1 MNEVLN
7 YCLNEIGCALP
18 GFYVREVSNEPVIT
32 PLAVAFAGEKVYFSA
47 AKEIFA
53 EAKKHIDEP
62 GALYDLAARY
72 ARERGYEPPRAD
84 EIICYEVGKCAPSNS
99 AVRLTGAEKDALFSD
114 LPYLVTLGPVF
125 GIVKNGVAV
134 SLAGAVDRGSVY
146 EVHIETGAVRTKKG
160 LCRGVLKIARAYR
173 RKAAFIPMQERKPR
187 VGLDRALRRRSAG
200 PKLPRFYCPSVAEM
214 VSSLSLYDCIA

>member
-18 GFYVREVSNEPVIT
+18 GFHVRAVSNEPVIT

-84 EIICYEVGKCAPSNS
+84 EIICYEVEKCAPSNS

-114 LPYLVTLGPVF
+114 LPYLITLGPVF
-125 GIVKNGVAV
+125 GIVKNGVVV

-146 EVHIETGAVRTKKG
+146 EVHIETAPSERKKG
-160 LCRGVLKIARAYR
+160 FAAACLRSLAHTAEKPLLYRCRKENRASDSTVRSVGGVPVLSYRAFTARR
-173 RKAAFIPMQERKPR
+173 
-187 VGLDRALRRRSAG
+187 
-200 PKLPRFYCPSVAEM
+200 
-214 VSSLSLYDCIA
+214 